1 MRPLN
6 KIEKY
11 LKRFTSEV
19 EESERSRY
27 FKLNGCVIR
36 VSDHFA
42 IGSVCYISILLPT
55 NDNKCYVITN
65 HKTAKIAVV
74 NYDELK
80 GIVKSLAIIP
90 DIIQNAETNPNQS
103 VQSRLNSLETKNSNL
118 KETVDGLQ
126 KALKKQKAETNQIGQ
141 KWSILSGQYAG
152 LQDKYKNLQTEY
164 NKIRIAN
171 KNAPSKSHTI
181 FGLNELNIPL
191 TIRQQIKELIQPYK

>member
-1 MRPLN
+1 MRTLD

-11 LKRFTSEV
+11 LKRFTSEI
-19 EESERSRY
+19 EESDKSRY
-27 FKLNGCVIR
+27 FKLNGCVVR
-36 VSDHFA
+36 VSDHFS

-55 NDNKCYVITN
+55 NDNKFYVITN
-65 HKTAKIAVV
+65 HKTAKVAVV
-74 NYDELK
+74 NYEELK

-90 DIIQNAETNPNQS
+90 DIIQNAEVNPNQS
-103 VQSRLNSLETKNSNL
+103 VQSRLQSLEIKNTNL

-141 KWSILSGQYAG
+141 KWSTLSGQYAG

-164 NKIRIAN
+164 EKLRVSS
-171 KNAPSKSHTI
+171 KNAPSKSHTV

-191 TIRQQIKELIQPYK
+191 AIRQQIKELIQPYK